1 MDQQLHPEGERG
13 RGRGEG
19 GEGEKGRKGGRG
31 KKEEGRKRV
40 RKSIKYERHTITRN
54 SVRDNVLKHEQHTIT
69 ITSDNL
75 RLTVSAPNESVRNPH
90 KCINKKLGTCP

>member
-19 GEGEKGRKGGRG
+19 REGKGERGRERGGERKEGRER
-31 KKEEGRKRV
+31 EEGRKRV

-54 SVRDNVLKHEQHTIT
+54 SVRDNVLKHEQHTT
-69 ITSDNL
+69 TTTSDNL
-75 RLTVSAPNESVRNPH
+75 RLTVSAPNEVQEISTRAP
-90 KCINKKLGTCP
+90 T